1 MTWLKHNWH
10 YTVAHTAG
18 ILPLAALALNYLQDY
33 LADPIRYLMLRTGS
47 IGLILLVASF
57 ACTPVSTLLG
67 WRQAVQIRRPLG
79 VYSVIYISLHLL
91 IYAAWENGW
100 ELELIVR
107 DLGERQAMFIGLAAF
122 ALLIPLALTSTHG
135 WQRRLGK
142 GWRRLHRLVYIAV
155 PLAALHF
162 YWLDRDIKDLPLAFG
177 VVIVVLLIL
186 RLPPIRRTV
195 IGARLRLAA
204 LR

>member
-1 MTWLKHNWH
+1 
-10 YTVAHTAG
+10 VAHTAG

-57 ACTPVSTLLG
+57 ACTPLSTLLG

-79 VYSVIYISLHLL
+79 VYSFIYITLHLL

-100 ELELIVR
+100 EFELIVR
-107 DLGERQAMFIGLAAF
+107 DLGEREAMFIGLAAF

-177 VVIVVLLIL
+177 AVIVVLLIL